1 MLVGSYGG
9 VETAHLET
17 LGIFTT
23 HESYHAG
30 GVLEDVVVFVGVDD
44 AHLVYFLHLSCHDA
58 HIFFGQTVDALL
70 VVVQES
76 LHLLFLDKRV
86 ETVVRL
92 EVLEQG
98 ILFVL
103 DGLVCFVDRE
113 VELGNDRSIHPW
125 LSYIVA
131 IHSALVA
138 WQEPHDDGYGDTYE
152 YGLGGEISPVILF
165 CVVEYAHFI
174 PLFLD
179 YSAKIRKKTA
189 KIAKKSVILQKILKI
204 AIFRHD

>member
-1 MLVGSYGG
+1 M
-9 VETAHLET
+9 
-17 LGIFTT
+17 
-23 HESYHAG
+23 
-30 GVLEDVVVFVGVDD
+30 
-44 AHLVYFLHLSCHDA
+44 
-58 HIFFGQTVDALL
+58 
-70 VVVQES
+70 QES

-152 YGLGGEISPVILF
+152 YGLGGSF
-165 CVVEYAHFI
+165 Y
-174 PLFLD
+174 
-179 YSAKIRKKTA
+179 TT
-189 KIAKKSVILQKILKI
+189 
-204 AIFRHD
+204 IFRLLCENTKKNC